1 MEKKLPLIVFALFLS
16 SIDVNAQSC
25 KFFEHSFGFYFQ
37 YMEGFQEMQDNN
49 ILTCTRLM
57 NADSTGCYTNDY
69 GYCFLKLNRE
79 DGSVMDSVFVPSD
92 NVRTFLMEPNPLG
105 DDYLFIR
112 QEYDAELD
120 CNFLKISHFDED
132 IVFHEDEQITVLLQD
147 TVFGGEEHFL
157 LEEESFIMINGR
169 VDGSMVVQRFGF
181 DGTLLDRKMHTD
193 SAYLHHIW
201 RGFRKWNDSSREY
214 VISGYNYY
222 SRKFD
227 FFVLD
232 SLLNIKEFVELEEDE
247 QYPNIWFV
255 VNDAFNRVENLDD
268 NTYLLATEYEEYPS
282 YHPEY
287 SNGIQVTKRD
297 KATHSNQKTIYF
309 MFPELNNGIFINNPY
324 VMDVLQTKD
333 GYIYLAF
340 GDQAGLNKMGVAL
353 LDRELNVI
361 WQQYYILLDQGNDM
375 CQVKEMQDGGL
386 GMVGYYVNY
395 SQVFALFIHNDYDA
409 LEEQGVIVRPYM
421 FYPNPVS
428 DNLNFQY
435 SPDVQPSQIELYDLQ
450 GRMVLTQSGSL
461 EQLNLQGLSSGEYL
475 MNVTLENGKTFTDKV
490 VKQ

>member
-1 MEKKLPLIVFALFLS
+1 MEKKLPLIVFALLLAA
-16 SIDVNAQSC
+16 INVNAQSC

-193 SAYLHHIW
+193 SAYLHHTW
-201 RGFRKWNDSSREY
+201 
-214 VISGYNYY
+214 
-222 SRKFD
+222 
-227 FFVLD
+227 
-232 SLLNIKEFVELEEDE
+232 
-247 QYPNIWFV
+247 
-255 VNDAFNRVENLDD
+255 
-268 NTYLLATEYEEYPS
+268 
-282 YHPEY
+282 
-287 SNGIQVTKRD
+287 
-297 KATHSNQKTIYF
+297 
-309 MFPELNNGIFINNPY
+309 
-324 VMDVLQTKD
+324 
-333 GYIYLAF
+333 
-340 GDQAGLNKMGVAL
+340 
-353 LDRELNVI
+353 
-361 WQQYYILLDQGNDM
+361 
-375 CQVKEMQDGGL
+375 
-386 GMVGYYVNY
+386 
-395 SQVFALFIHNDYDA
+395 
-409 LEEQGVIVRPYM
+409 
-421 FYPNPVS
+421 
-428 DNLNFQY
+428 
-435 SPDVQPSQIELYDLQ
+435 
-450 GRMVLTQSGSL
+450 
-461 EQLNLQGLSSGEYL
+461 
-475 MNVTLENGKTFTDKV
+475 
-490 VKQ
+490 